1 MKKLL
6 FITVSLLLFSCSSD
20 DNEEEQNN
28 GICDC
33 VQTIRINEPN
43 GGSLL
48 YEEINNVETSC
59 SKDGDVEEITLAN
72 GNIRKEEWDCETD

>member
-1 MKKLL
+1 MKH
-6 FITVSLLLFSCSSD
+6 FTLLLIATLILSCSSD

-28 GICDC
+28 DICDC

-59 SKDGDVEEITLAN
+59 SKDGEVEEITLAN
-72 GNIRKEEWDCETD
+72 GNIRKEEWDCETN